1 MEVVASKFSGFCNG
15 VSASI
20 SLLEREVETGGSV
33 FLSSELVHNN
43 LVSKKFLDQ
52 NVHYLN
58 DILDENG
65 FVKAENLV
73 LAKESTLVIAA
84 HGMPYLSF
92 LKIKD
97 SFRKIVDATCPIVQ
111 KRECDI
117 RSALN
122 EDKNEVIL
130 LVKNTSHSEVKT
142 ISDNLD
148 KRIHFIKLGD
158 DVALLSTL
166 DKRKTYDLHTQTT
179 FPPCESEKYINYLK
193 ENGYNFEVKSRICP
207 SCEERQKDCANLAYL
222 CSIIIVVG
230 SSHSSNANELVNI
243 AKKSGKEAYLVENI
257 DELDKIPFK
266 KGAVVGLISSASSS
280 EKTFN
285 AIKKKLEALPL

>member
-1 MEVVASKFSGFCNG
+1 MEVIASKFSGFCNG
-15 VSASI
+15 VSTSI
-20 SLLEREVETGGSV
+20 SLLEREIEVGGSV

-43 LVSKKFLDQ
+43 LVSRKFLDQ
-52 NVHYLN
+52 NVRYLN
-58 DILDENG
+58 DILDESG
-65 FVKAENLV
+65 FVKAENLA

-97 SFRKIVDATCPIVQ
+97 SFRKIVDATCPIVK

-122 EDKNEVIL
+122 KHENEVIL

-148 KRIHFIKLGD
+148 KRIHFLKLGD

-166 DKRKTYDLHTQTT
+166 DKRKTYDLHMQTT
-179 FPPCESEKYINYLK
+179 FPPCEAEKYISYLK
-193 ENGYNFEVKSRICP
+193 EKGYNFEVKSRICP
-207 SCEERQKDCANLAYL
+207 SCEERQRDCANLASR

-230 SSHSSNANELVNI
+230 SSHSSNANELVDI
-243 AKKSGKEAYLVENI
+243 AKKCGKEAYLVES
-257 DELDKIPFK
+257 DTALDKIPFK

-280 EKTFN
+280 TDTFN
-285 AIKKKLEALPL
+285 SIKKALENLSF

>member
-15 VSASI
+15 VSTSI
-20 SLLEREVETGGSV
+20 SLLEREVEMGGSV

-43 LVSKKFLDQ
+43 LVSRRFLEQ
-52 NVHYLN
+52 NVRYLN
-58 DILDENG
+58 DLLDESG

-97 SFRKIVDATCPIVQ
+97 SFRKIVDATCPVVQ

-122 EDKNEVIL
+122 KHENEAIL

-148 KRIHFIKLGD
+148 ERIHFIKLGD

-166 DKRKTYDLHTQTT
+166 NKRKTYDLHMQTT
-179 FPPCESEKYINYLK
+179 FPPCEAEKYLNYLK
-193 ENGYNFEVKSRICP
+193 ESGYNFEVRSRICP
-207 SCEERQKDCANLAYL
+207 SCEERQKDCANLAYS

-230 SSHSSNANELVNI
+230 SSHSSNANELVSI
-243 AKKSGKEAYLVENI
+243 ARKSGKEAYLLENI
-257 DELDKIPFK
+257 DELDIIPFK

-285 AIKKKLEALPL
+285 AIKEKLEALPF